1 MLNFR
6 RLKQDFSSAMYD
18 KGEKLFK
25 EGKVLSVK
33 IVEIS
38 ESSIRL
44 IAKVLGQYENTYET
58 EVEIDRLESE
68 LIDSNCNCPQSFD
81 CEHLVALLLHL
92 EKHLDE
98 ILVSFSKEN
107 DIHDLIEKEGMDED
121 EKEKLLNVV
130 STAKSK
136 EEIKLEKEFK
146 KQILDDYNK
155 AAGFLAKS
163 AYFHGC
169 TSATAVTKNVD
180 LAILVHSIN
189 KKTGLAQLQVV
200 LRLHGRSK
208 PLYVPSA
215 EQFFQNVRFSEET
228 IIAGKKYLF
237 NKHSFSE
244 QSYTL
249 LKLLFSASRKKPML
263 ADDKNLKFITIDLT
277 TFGFLLAKAVSFIDK
292 SGVKALCGGDEQLIA
307 IPSFFMGSL
316 ETPLCTSRFPA
327 QLKVSLEY
335 LHPPTSQIL
344 LNPVVLIDG
353 EQWIPE
359 DVTFLLSATPGILCQ
374 DVYYSLSPQV
384 SRKHLQE
391 IDAMREVT
399 IPQPLFGSLVEI
411 ALPQLS
417 RFCVVDH
424 KEATRHFATL
434 PIKESLKAQC
444 DLSFL
449 NNELEAKIT
458 FLYRDKKVPF
468 GASEVSLDAVQSFVT
483 KEGVLARNLAAE
495 QEMIDTLFVD
505 FVYDEAQNLFIT
517 KAEKRII
524 EFMTDVVPKFQD
536 SIRFNC
542 PQNLLDQFVYDQTE
556 FELNLSHTD
565 RMDVYELN
573 LKVGGDLKGVAVDRV
588 WECVLSGRKYLE
600 LETPKEQETKSGPKK
615 MAKILVLEL
624 DKIAKLIQLFDE
636 LGIETLADGTYEKP
650 LWNLANIDKANFK
663 GLPVKFE
670 MSKKL
675 KEIRSQMLGK
685 KAITL
690 SPVPEDVKAT
700 LRSYQKDGV
709 YWLERLRLMY
719 LNGILADD
727 MGLGKTLQAIVA
739 MTQHFK
745 GKGSPMLV
753 VCPTSLLYNWHEECG
768 KFNPNLRSLVIDG
781 TPTQR
786 EKLISSIL
794 NYDLIITSYSLL
806 QKDVDKYASTKF
818 SYMILDEAQHIK
830 NRSTQNAKSAKQIK
844 ADHRL
849 ILSGTPIENSL
860 DELWSLFDFL
870 MPGFLGSYDRFVE
883 KYVRGSGDQH
893 TENLAYLK
901 KKVAPFIMRRMK
913 SDVLDDLPA
922 VNENTYHT
930 QLTPVQRELYNSYA
944 ESARN
949 ELMKMVEKEGFE
961 KVQIHVLATLTRLKQ
976 ICCHPAIFAKEKAE
990 RGDSA
995 KYDMLLEL
1003 LQTLISG
1010 GHKTVIFSQYTKM
1023 LQIMRDDF
1031 EKMGVRFCY
1040 LDGSSRDRMS
1050 IVKEFNTNKEISV
1063 FLVSLKAGG
1072 TGLNLVGADTVIH
1085 YDMWWNPAI
1094 ESQAT
1099 DRVHR
1104 IGQKK
1109 SVSVYKLVT
1118 LDTIEEKIVSMQNKK
1133 KNIVKKIVSCDDD
1146 AITKLTWE
1154 DVLELL
1160 QT

>member
-6 RLKQDFSSAMYD
+6 RLKQDFSSSMIE
-18 KGEKLFK
+18 KGKTLFK

-38 ESSIRL
+38 HSSIRMV
-44 IAKVLGQYENTYET
+44 AKVLGQYDNTYET

-68 LIDSNCNCPQSFD
+68 LIDSNCDCPQSFD
-81 CEHLVALLLHL
+81 CEHLVSVLFHL

-107 DIHDLIEKEGMDED
+107 DIHDLIEENGISED
-121 EKEKLLNVV
+121 EKEKLLSVV
-130 STAKSK
+130 SEAESK
-136 EEIKLEKEFK
+136 EQIKQEKEFK
-146 KQILDDYNK
+146 KQVLDEYNK
-155 AAGFLAKS
+155 AAKFLARS
-163 AYFHGC
+163 PFF
-169 TSATAVTKNVD
+169 AVEHASVPEQGVELSVIIHKIDKDQDQVE
-180 LAILVHSIN
+180 L
-189 KKTGLAQLQVV
+189 QLV
-200 LRLHGRSK
+200 LRLQGRSK
-208 PLYVPSA
+208 PLQVPNIP
-215 EQFFQNVRFSEET
+215 QFFKSVRFGEKMVL
-228 IIAGKKYLF
+228 AGKKYLF
-237 NKHSFSE
+237 TKTSFCPNT
-244 QSYTL
+244 YTL
-249 LKLLFSASRKKPML
+249 LKMLFDAVPEQVGKEEVQTKYL
-263 ADDKNLKFITIDLT
+263 YVCLT
-277 TFGFLLAKAVSFIDK
+277 ELGFLLSKAVSFIDRSERK
-292 SGVKALCGGDEQLIA
+292 SFGSAEEQLP
-307 IPSFFMGSL
+307 IPLFFIESL

-327 QLKVSLEY
+327 QIKVSFEY
-335 LHPPTSQIL
+335 IAPPTSQIL
-344 LNPVVLIDG
+344 LNPMVVID
-353 EQWIPE
+353 EE
-359 DVTFLLSATPGILCQ
+359 LLMLEEVLFLLSATPGVLY
-374 DVYYSLSPQV
+374 DNVYYAFPPQV
-384 SRKHLQE
+384 SRNHLRE
-391 IDAMREVT
+391 IEAMREVA
-399 IPQPLFGSLVEI
+399 IPQALFGSLVEI

-417 RFCVVDH
+417 KFCMVDH
-424 KEATRHFATL
+424 KEATAQFATL
-434 PIKESLKAQC
+434 PMKEELKARC

-449 NNELEAKIT
+449 NNELEAKVT
-458 FLYRDKKVPF
+458 FLYKDKEVPF
-468 GASEVSLDAVQSFVT
+468 GSGEITSEVVESFIT
-483 KEGVLARNLAAE
+483 KEGVLARNLESE
-495 QEMIDTLFVD
+495 QQIIDALFVD
-505 FVYDEAQNLFIT
+505 FIYDEAQHAFIT

-524 EFMTDVVPKFQD
+524 EFMTDVVPKFQN
-536 SIRFNC
+536 RVTFNC
-542 PQNLLDQFVYDQTE
+542 PQNLLDLFIYDQTR
-556 FELNLSHTD
+556 FELNLNHTD
-565 RMDVYELN
+565 RMDVYELE
-573 LKVGGDLKGVAVDRV
+573 LKVLGDMKNVAVDRV
-588 WECVLSGRKYLE
+588 WECILSGRKYLE
-600 LETPKEQETKSGPKK
+600 LDNDREHETKSVSKK
-615 MAKILVLEL
+615 MSKILVLEL
-624 DKIAKLIQLFDE
+624 DKVAKVIQLFDE
-636 LGIETLADGTYEKP
+636 LGIESLIDGVYEKP
-650 LWNLANIDKANFK
+650 LWNLANIDKGNFK
-663 GLPVKFE
+663 GLPVEFTMTKQLRE
-670 MSKKL
+670 V
-675 KEIRSQMLGK
+675 RSQMLGK

-690 SPVPEDVKAT
+690 SPVPSQVNAK
-700 LRSYQKDGV
+700 LRSYQQEGV
-709 YWLERLRLMY
+709 HWLERLRLMY

-739 MTQHFK
+739 MTQHFNNK
-745 GKGSPMLV
+745 TKPMIV
-753 VCPTSLLYNWHEECG
+753 ICPTSLLYNWHEECG
-768 KFNPNLRSLVIDG
+768 KFNPDMRSLVIDG

-786 EKLISSIL
+786 EKLISNL
-794 NYDLIITSYSLL
+794 EKYDLVITSYSLL
-806 QKDVDKYASTKF
+806 QKDVDKYAKLRF

-830 NRSTQNAKSAKQIK
+830 NRSTQNAKSAKLIK

-870 MPGFLGSYDRFVE
+870 MPGFLGSYERFVE
-883 KYVRGSGDQH
+883 KYIRAGVDSQAD
-893 TENLAYLK
+893 NLSYLK

-913 SDVLDDLPA
+913 SDVLKDLPA

-1023 LQIMRDDF
+1023 LQIMRADF
-1031 EKMGVRFCY
+1031 EKMGVRFAY

-1050 IVKEFNTNKEISV
+1050 IVKEFNENDEIKV

-1104 IGQKK
+1104 IGQQR

-1118 LDTIEEKIVSMQNKK
+1118 LGTIEEKIVEMQNRKS
-1133 KNIVKKIVSCDDD
+1133 NIVKKIVSCDDD

>member
-6 RLKQDFSSAMYD
+6 RLKQDFSSVMVE
-18 KGEKLFK
+18 KGKVLFK
-25 EGKVLSVK
+25 ETKVLSVK

-38 ESSIRL
+38 HSSIRI

-68 LIDSNCNCPQSFD
+68 LLDSNCDCPQSYD
-81 CEHLVALLLHL
+81 CEHLVSVLFYL

-107 DIHDLIEKEGMDED
+107 DIHDLIEEKGISED
-121 EKEKLLNVV
+121 EKKKLLNVV
-130 STAKSK
+130 SEAESK
-136 EEIKLEKEFK
+136 QQIKQEKEFK
-146 KQILDDYNK
+146 KQVLDEYNK
-155 AAGFLAKS
+155 AAKFLARSPFFNNDEVYEPEK
-163 AYFHGC
+163 GVEL
-169 TSATAVTKNVD
+169 AV
-180 LAILVHSIN
+180 LIN
-189 KKTGLAQLQVV
+189 NIDKKQNKAVMQLV
-200 LRLHGRSK
+200 LRLQGRSK
-208 PLYVPSA
+208 PLYVPHV
-215 EQFFQNVRFSEET
+215 ELFFQGVRFGEKVVL
-228 IIAGKKYLF
+228 AGKKYLF
-237 NKHSFSE
+237 SKASFSE
-244 QSYTL
+244 NTYTI
-249 LKLLFSASRKKPML
+249 LKMLFDAFSDNASIEEDQHAKYISA
-263 ADDKNLKFITIDLT
+263 DLT
-277 TFGFLLAKAVSFIDK
+277 KLGFLLSKAVQFVDK
-292 SGVKALCGGDEQLIA
+292 HEIKSWGAHEENQL
-307 IPSFFMGSL
+307 PMPLFFMESL
-316 ETPLCTSRFPA
+316 ESPLYTSKFPA
-327 QLKVSLEY
+327 QIKVGFEY
-335 LHPPTSQIL
+335 IAPPTSQIL
-344 LNPVVLIDG
+344 LNPMVFIDDEGLMLEEVL
-353 EQWIPE
+353 
-359 DVTFLLSATPGILCQ
+359 FLFSAVPGVIY
-374 DVYYSLSPQV
+374 DNVYYSLPPQV
-384 SRKHLQE
+384 SRKHLRE
-391 IDAMREVT
+391 IESMREVA
-399 IPQPLFGSLVEI
+399 IPEALFGSLVEI
-411 ALPQLS
+411 GLPQLS
-417 RFCVVDH
+417 KFCIVDH
-424 KEATRHFATL
+424 KSATSQFATL
-434 PIKESLKAQC
+434 PMKDELRARC

-449 NNELEAKIT
+449 NNELEVKVT
-458 FLYRDKKVPF
+458 FIYKDKQVPF
-468 GASEVSLDAVQSFVT
+468 GSSEMTSDVVESFIT
-483 KEGVLARNLAAE
+483 KEGVLARNLADE
-495 QEMIDTLFVD
+495 QKMIEALFVD
-505 FVYDEAQNLFIT
+505 FIYDELQNVFVT

-524 EFMTDVVPKFQD
+524 EFMTDIVPKFQD
-536 SIRFNC
+536 TIEFNC
-542 PQNLLDQFVYDQTE
+542 PQNLLDQFIYDQTQ
-556 FELNLSHTD
+556 FELSLSHTD
-565 RMDVYELN
+565 RMDVYKLELTV
-573 LKVGGDLKGVAVDRV
+573 LGDMKNVAVDRV
-588 WECVLSGRKYLE
+588 WECILSNRKYLE
-600 LETPKEQETKSGPKK
+600 LDTEKEKDAKGSSKK
-615 MAKILVLEL
+615 MSKILVLEL
-624 DKIAKLIQLFDE
+624 DKVAKVIQLFDE
-636 LGIETLADGTYEKP
+636 LGIESLTDGMYEKP

-663 GLPVKFE
+663 DLPVKFV
-670 MSKKL
+670 MTKQL

-690 SPVPEDVKAT
+690 SPVPKDVNAT
-700 LRSYQKDGV
+700 LRSYQQEGV
-709 YWLERLRLMY
+709 HWLERLRLMY

-739 MTQHFK
+739 MTQHFTAK
-745 GKGSPMLV
+745 TQPMIV
-753 VCPTSLLYNWHEECG
+753 ICPTSLLYNWHEECG
-768 KFNPNLRSLVIDG
+768 KFNPNLRSMVVDG
-781 TPTQR
+781 TPNQR
-786 EKLISSIL
+786 EKLIDGIH
-794 NYDLIITSYSLL
+794 NYDLVITSYSLL
-806 QKDVDKYASTKF
+806 QKDVEKYGDMKF

-830 NRSTQNAKSAKQIK
+830 NRSTQNAKSAKLIK

-870 MPGFLGSYDRFVE
+870 MPGFLGSYERFVE
-883 KYVRGSGDQH
+883 KYVRTGGDKQLD
-893 TENLAYLK
+893 NLSYLK

-913 SDVLDDLPA
+913 SDVLKELPA

-930 QLTPVQRELYNSYA
+930 QLTPVQRQLYKSYA

-990 RGDSA
+990 PGDSA

-1023 LQIMRDDF
+1023 LQIMRADF
-1031 EKMGVRFCY
+1031 EKMGVRFSY

-1050 IVKEFNTNKEISV
+1050 IVKEFNENKEITV

-1104 IGQKK
+1104 IGQER

-1118 LDTIEEKIVSMQNKK
+1118 LDTIEEKIVEMQNKK